1 MREFVINDSKIFDP
15 LRLDSFLHADVNS
28 LLATSNEEIIAP
40 FLFYRYV
47 ASIQATLNRSHT
59 AIYNARFERISKI
72 YKRLNV
78 IGRDVQWRL
87 SFCAVITILYY
98 TVGSLDKGQI

>member
-1 MREFVINDSKIFDP
+1 MPEFVINDSKIFD
-15 LRLDSFLHADVNS
+15 LLKLDSFFRAEVNS

-47 ASIQATLNRSHT
+47 ASIQASLNRSHT

-72 YKRLNV
+72 YKRLNAM
-78 IGRDVQWRL
+78 GRDVQWRAKSL
-87 SFCAVITILYY
+87 CCKRY
-98 TVGSLDKGQI
+98 TVLYCSWS

>member
-1 MREFVINDSKIFDP
+1 MPEFVINDSKIFDL
-15 LRLDSFLHADVNS
+15 LRLDSFFRAYVNS

-47 ASIQATLNRSHT
+47 ASIQASLNRSHT

-72 YKRLNV
+72 YKRLNAM
-78 IGRDVQWRL
+78 GRDVQWRAKSL
-87 SFCAVITILYY
+87 CCKRYTALYC
-98 TVGSLDKGQI
+98 SWS